1 MKLKFINKITSAAL
15 LLALSVSTTSC
26 VNDLNQSIKDP
37 QTNTT
42 FNQMTPIRFKVPSFI
57 PQFIVHNDSFDLVL
71 GRRFIVSRKYV
82 L

>member
-42 FNQMTPIRFKVPSFI
+42 FNQMGTLAKIYGNLILTGIKGPAGDATKGEPDMDAV
-57 PQFIVHNDSFDLVL
+57 
-71 GRRFIVSRKYV
+71 
-82 L
+82 